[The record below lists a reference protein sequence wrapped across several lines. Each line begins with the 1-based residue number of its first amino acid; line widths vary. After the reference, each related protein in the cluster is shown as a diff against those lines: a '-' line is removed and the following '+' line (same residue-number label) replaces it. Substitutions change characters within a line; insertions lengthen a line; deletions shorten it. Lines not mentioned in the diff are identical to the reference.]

1 MGVGGATRLPPHAVQ
16 LQKVV
21 LSRQKSPALQVSI
34 GKKAVAGRF
43 STRCIERPVAAR
55 VTTTQRSVNQADPRR
70 HQDHQGH

>member
-43 STRCIERPVAAR
+43 STRFI
-55 VTTTQRSVNQADPRR
+55 TTGGRSVSHHDATLCDPRR